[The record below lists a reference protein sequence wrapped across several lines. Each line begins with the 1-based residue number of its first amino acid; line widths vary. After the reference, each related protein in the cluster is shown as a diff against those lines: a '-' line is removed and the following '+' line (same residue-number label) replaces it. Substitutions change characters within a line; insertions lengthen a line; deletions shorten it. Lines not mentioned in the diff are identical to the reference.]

1 MENGLNLKDRN
12 QILQIQ
18 SGLKKNGLAFVDSS
32 SVTGKPDRFTS
43 IPEAWSFG
51 STVMINQRRYDKYGS
66 SQKSDAIAILKEK
79 RQQPLEQLR
88 HIGNRQC
95 LSITPKQYQGSLLSC
110 LFYSLF
116 LHLQKK
122 FCKKN
127 QQVYICLWRVYPV
140 GSPPFL
146 CRTGYPRS
154 NSKGSLKRIR
164 KN

>member
-66 SQKSDAIAILKEK
+66 S
-79 RQQPLEQLR
+79 
-88 HIGNRQC
+88 H
-95 LSITPKQYQGSLLSC
+95 
-110 LFYSLF
+110 
-116 LHLQKK
+116 
-122 FCKKN
+122 
-127 QQVYICLWRVYPV
+127 V
-140 GSPPFL
+140 
-146 CRTGYPRS
+146 
-154 NSKGSLKRIR
+154 R
-164 KN
+164 KNGWVYREKDWCNKDTSAKWDKITHIMKIVKPSNTTN

>member
-18 SGLKKNGLAFVDSS
+18 SSFKKNGLAFVDSS

-110 LFYSLF
+110 LFLF
-116 LHLQKK
+116 PFLTPTKKILQKK
-122 FCKKN
+122 ISR
-127 QQVYICLWRVYPV
+127 YIYAYGGSTPSGLPPSSV
-140 GSPPFL
+140 GLATP
-146 CRTGYPRS
+146 G
-154 NSKGSLKRIR
+154 RIQ
-164 KN
+164 KAH

>member
-110 LFYSLF
+110 LFLF
-116 LHLQKK
+116 PYLTPTKKILQKK
-122 FCKKN
+122 LVGIYMLMEGLPRRVSPLPLSDWLP
-127 QQVYICLWRVYPV
+127 QVE
-140 GSPPFL
+140 F
-146 CRTGYPRS
+146 
-154 NSKGSLKRIR
+154 KRLIET
-164 KN
+164 NT